1 MSIVLISDVN
11 FPTINPKGQPV
22 EGPAWGPGDGA
33 FAFESG
39 GNGKFGR
46 VVHIA
51 NLNDEGAFLFDGML
65 RAEPGGGLF
74 LPIDGEGRIGVQLRT
89 RNQTTKSSTE
99 WKADYAAGVID
110 IAALGRPSWELP
122 RGYGRLDESADETAT
137 REAEEETRSKVTRQE
152 FLAWT
157 NDNSALSPHMTF
169 NSWGTVDLSVTPD
182 RDDDPFEP
190 MLTGVEFKDFCE
202 LSAMIDDGTLYC
214 DYTLGAIGARLIKA
228 LAGAPPVLR
237 AKVAEL
243 IAS

>member
-1 MSIVLISDVN
+1 MSLALITDLN
-11 FPTINPKGQPV
+11 FPTTNPKGQPV
-22 EGPAWGPGDGA
+22 ESPAWGPGDGA

-39 GNGKFGR
+39 SNGKFGR
-46 VVHIA
+46 VIHIA
-51 NLNDEGAFLFDGML
+51 NLSDEGAFMFDGML

-74 LPIDGEGRIGVQLRT
+74 LPIDTEGRIGVQQRL
-89 RNQTTKSSTE
+89 RNQTTKSSAQ

-122 RGYGRLDESADETAT
+122 RGYGRLDESASETAT
-137 REAEEETRSKVTRQE
+137 REAEEETKSKVTRQE

-157 NDNSALSPHMTF
+157 CDNTALSPHMTF

-190 MLTGVEFKDFCE
+190 MLTGVEFKTFPE
-202 LSAMIDDGTLYC
+202 LAAMIGDGTLYC

-228 LAGAPPVLR
+228 LAGAPSELQ
-237 AKVAEL
+237 AQVAAL